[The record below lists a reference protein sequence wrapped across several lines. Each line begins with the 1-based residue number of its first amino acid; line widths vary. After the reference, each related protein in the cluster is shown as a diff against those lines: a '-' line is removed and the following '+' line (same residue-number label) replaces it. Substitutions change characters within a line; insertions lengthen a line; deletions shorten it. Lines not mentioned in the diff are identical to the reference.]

1 MPLIYISSMIIYYAA
16 KGSNKW
22 HLTLRV
28 FGGVHSGD
36 RVGFRRVSF
45 DSIVF
50 WIHVATSHTRVG
62 SVNHGLVEDRLF
74 ELSG

>member
-1 MPLIYISSMIIYYAA
+1 MRTGIILLLLFRNMPLV
-16 KGSNKW
+16 
-22 HLTLRV
+22 R
-28 FGGVHSGD
+28 GVHSGD